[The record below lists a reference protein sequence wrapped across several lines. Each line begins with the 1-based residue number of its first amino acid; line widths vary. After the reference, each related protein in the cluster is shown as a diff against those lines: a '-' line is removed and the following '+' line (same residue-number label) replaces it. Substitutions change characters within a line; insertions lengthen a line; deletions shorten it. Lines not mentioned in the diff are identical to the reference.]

1 MGVDDYGDGEMEFS
15 HCQFCGVPSASHTDE
30 ADDLLGSAFARATV
44 ERSQRRNEENA
55 SSGIEEISHIKEI
68 KLKPCARC
76 RTVAYCCR
84 ECQRADYKD
93 HKKIC
98 RRIGEERIRLKQVRS
113 DGGQEDERPI
123 DKTTS
128 LPIKGIPSPTKNP
141 RTSYQSDI
149 NPASLEEEEMV
160 VLHCDSPESPADGLT
175 GVFSN
180 VPDAV
185 EMRVYELNDSMTR
198 RLMAGQIADCSCI
211 LR

>member
-1 MGVDDYGDGEMEFS
+1 MLIVGEF
-15 HCQFCGVPSASHTDE
+15 QPSARTYNYL
-30 ADDLLGSAFARATV
+30 ADFLYFHS
-44 ERSQRRNEENA
+44 
-55 SSGIEEISHIKEI
+55 
-68 KLKPCARC
+68 
-76 RTVAYCCR
+76 R